1 MIIFPC
7 KLHQLPEFD
16 QGKRS
21 CRRRLAGHNERRRK
35 PTSGTLL
42 SARYGS
48 LPTPIFENN
57 GNSGGFVMEFSSCSR
72 GKVHWPNTRA
82 TWTTRHLTSIQT
94 CHLDPEDVLTEFKI
108 PIALTHENYVNP
120 HADAGSGAHMVQP
133 PTETMVQGQG
143 HFSTG
148 WAYDTDESH
157 LGLGQISQSSGFYMV
172 VMHLFC

>member
-1 MIIFPC
+1 MSF
-7 KLHQLPEFD
+7 Q
-16 QGKRS
+16 
-21 CRRRLAGHNERRRK
+21 
-35 PTSGTLL
+35 
-42 SARYGS
+42 
-48 LPTPIFENN
+48 NN

-82 TWTTRHLTSIQT
+82 PPTATTKLPPPYINPNVPPGPGGCFNGVQDSNCALSLLSNHSSASRNQ
-94 CHLDPEDVLTEFKI
+94 
-108 PIALTHENYVNP
+108 ALTHENYVNP